1 MEAST
6 TEKRSVELTLKE
18 AILPAKVSEWRA
30 KLSTKAKQEKRYRFY
45 SLYGLISHA
54 ETLKAAWHQV
64 RANGGAAGV
73 DRISIEQIERQGPEQ
88 WLEDLGQEL
97 QEKTYRCQAVR
108 RVYIPKAN
116 GKLRPLGIPT
126 VRDRVVQAAVLLIL
140 EPIFEADFE
149 DCSYGFRPGRNAHQA
164 LEEIREN
171 LRTGKCEIY
180 DADLQGYFDS
190 IPHDKLMACV
200 RMRVVDG
207 SVLKLIRQWLRV
219 PVVEEDQQGRKKIG
233 RNKSGTPQGGVLS
246 PLLANIYLH
255 WFDRVF
261 HRKDGPAQWANARLI
276 RYADDFVVMARH
288 MGPKIQDFI
297 EQKLEAWLGLKLNRD
312 KTRIVNLRR
321 PEERLEFLGY
331 QIGLAPVRADRRRH
345 YWRMEPSRKAIEREV
360 DRIWEMTSPKH
371 GWKPLPE
378 LIGELNR
385 HLKGW
390 TNYYRL
396 GQPRTAFQ
404 RLNRYV
410 RQRLYQRLR
419 RSSQRPWKPALGQT
433 AYGYFKELGLIHL

>member
-1 MEAST
+1 
-6 TEKRSVELTLKE
+6 
-18 AILPAKVSEWRA
+18 
-30 KLSTKAKQEKRYRFY
+30 
-45 SLYGLISHA
+45 
-54 ETLKAAWHQV
+54 
-64 RANGGAAGV
+64 
-73 DRISIEQIERQGPEQ
+73 
-88 WLEDLGQEL
+88 
-97 QEKTYRCQAVR
+97 
-108 RVYIPKAN
+108 
-116 GKLRPLGIPT
+116 
-126 VRDRVVQAAVLLIL
+126 VVQAAVLLIL

-171 LRTGKCEIY
+171 LRAGKCEIY

-200 RMRVVDG
+200 RMRVFDG
-207 SVLKLIRQWLRV
+207 SVLKLIRQWLRA

-233 RNKSGTPQGGVLS
+233 RNKTGTPQGGVLS

-261 HRKDGPAQWANARLI
+261 HRKDGPAQWANATLI

-288 MGPKIQDFI
+288 MGPRIRDFI
-297 EQKLEAWLGLKLNRD
+297 EQKLEAWLGLKLNRE

-331 QIGLAPVRADRRRH
+331 QVGLAPVRTDRCRH
-345 YWRMEPSRKAIEREV
+345 YWRMEPSDKAMEREV
-360 DRIWEMTSPKH
+360 DRIWEMTSRKQ

-396 GQPRTAFQ
+396 GQPRKAFQ

-419 RSSQRPWKPALGQT
+419 RSSQRPWKPAPGQS
-433 AYGYFKELGLIHL
+433 AYGYLKELGLIYL